1 MSIDTEYFCAV
12 AFCHV
17 TVANV
22 TGKKNG
28 NSTEIIIH
36 ILRLFKYKM
45 KWHILLSKAVFKL
58 KNYVQNINI
67 IHK

>member
-22 TGKKNG
+22 TGKTNG

-36 ILRLFKYKM
+36 ILRLFE
-45 KWHILLSKAVFKL
+45 SR
-58 KNYVQNINI
+58 
-67 IHK
+67 